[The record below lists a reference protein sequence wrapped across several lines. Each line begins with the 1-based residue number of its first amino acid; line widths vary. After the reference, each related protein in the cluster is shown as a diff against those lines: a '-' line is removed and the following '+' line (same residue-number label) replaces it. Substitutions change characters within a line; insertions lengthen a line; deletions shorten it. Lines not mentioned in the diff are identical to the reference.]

1 MRQQSVHS
9 LHTNIRKK
17 EKVMRK
23 SFTAAVALVV
33 VLTAAVPAAAAP
45 RDRSNR
51 PTLGMIIKQVM
62 KKVFGIS
69 TQAVPTVPIPGPDS
83 DNN

>member
-1 MRQQSVHS
+1 
-9 LHTNIRKK
+9 
-17 EKVMRK
+17 MRK

-33 VLTAAVPAAAAP
+33 VLTAAVPATAAP
-45 RDRSNR
+45 RDSRSNR
-51 PTLGMIIKQVM
+51 PSLGMIIKQVM

>member
-1 MRQQSVHS
+1 
-9 LHTNIRKK
+9 
-17 EKVMRK
+17 MRK